1 MSKDFN
7 EILAAAIKETAT
19 VKKGI
24 KVDTKGGKKY
34 LMVQDRVQI
43 FRKHFGI
50 DGRIDTEQVVDG
62 DFIRSET
69 TIWIN
74 GEMVANGLAEEVRGS
89 SFINKTS
96 AIENSETSA
105 IGRALSNLGLMG
117 SEYASAEEMV
127 NALQNQ
133 KKDNKVSD
141 HSNGNKSNSSK
152 DGQIGLPGFD
162 KLNLADQVKHFSS
175 ELENLKS
182 PGSVNK
188 VATAYKPWIESLT
201 GDNKKEVVGIYERAL
216 KEVTNA

>member
-7 EILAAAIKETAT
+7 VILAAAIKDTAT

-50 DGRIDTEQVVDG
+50 HGRIDTEQVVDG
-62 DFIRSET
+62 DYIRSET

-89 SFINKTS
+89 TFINKTS

-133 KKDNKVSD
+133 KKVSD
-141 HSNGNKSNSSK
+141 HTNGNKSISSK
-152 DGQIGLPGFD
+152 NGQIGLPGFD
-162 KLNLADQVKHFSS
+162 KLNLADQVKHFSN

>member
-7 EILAAAIKETAT
+7 VILAAAIKDTAT

-50 DGRIDTEQVVDG
+50 HGRIDTEQVVDG
-62 DFIRSET
+62 DYIRSET

-133 KKDNKVSD
+133 KKVSD
-141 HSNGNKSNSSK
+141 HTNGNKSISSK
-152 DGQIGLPGFD
+152 NGQIGLPGFD
-162 KLNLADQVKHFSS
+162 KLNLADQVKHFSN

>member
-7 EILAAAIKETAT
+7 AILAAAIKDTAT

-50 DGRIDTEQVVDG
+50 HGRIDTEQVVDG
-62 DFIRSET
+62 DYIRSET

-89 SFINKTS
+89 TFINKTS

-127 NALQNQ
+127 NALKNQ
-133 KKDNKVSD
+133 KKVSD
-141 HSNGNKSNSSK
+141 HTNGNKSISSK

-162 KLNLADQVKHFSS
+162 KLNLADQVKHFA
-175 ELENLKS
+175 EQLVDLKS